1 MESLADAIEGNPSG
15 EFAED
20 VGRISRILV
29 SLKEAVILIG
39 DTLLRTPWRDNVLSA
54 LRRIRERTGSNYTV
68 VGDVTPVYT
77 KGLTDL
83 VREADSLDT
92 LILTGN
98 PFMYLSDDDLE
109 KLKGVFKAHLTL
121 FPNLTANNSDAVIP
135 VRSFQERTFTG
146 FRNGFCEVR
155 TSEGVL
161 SSDLFTLSELLRELF
176 SVSPKQEPE
185 VPDLPPLEEA
195 DLDLKPKEVEEEGIY
210 VLTDR
215 TLVDEIGHWNPWT
228 HEIERDQRAYMNE
241 RTADMLGV
249 RDRIEIGGVTF
260 EVKVNNNVA
269 DDTVFIPDSFEE
281 TQPFDPGNRVGRI
294 LPEADLRV
302 FRYR

>member
-1 MESLADAIEGNPSG
+1 M
-15 EFAED
+15 
-20 VGRISRILV
+20 
-29 SLKEAVILIG
+29 
-39 DTLLRTPWRDNVLSA
+39 
-54 LRRIRERTGSNYTV
+54 
-68 VGDVTPVYT
+68 
-77 KGLTDL
+77 
-83 VREADSLDT
+83 
-92 LILTGN
+92 
-98 PFMYLSDDDLE
+98 
-109 KLKGVFKAHLTL
+109 
-121 FPNLTANNSDAVIP
+121 
-135 VRSFQERTFTG
+135 
-146 FRNGFCEVR
+146 
-155 TSEGVL
+155 